1 MYSCVTYTCTVSS
14 DLMDDVNVNSRPNLA
29 LVKDN
34 CGPVHSGLATF
45 LPGCFNHKTTCSKIM
60 MGTTG
65 FGFAG
70 VFVCLFFFP
79 FPYVS
84 SPSLSFAHLY
94 LFSFV
99 RLPWFSS
106 RGQTAEVRRSTNF
119 TLYCV
124 LFTFVFQLLC
134 PHCVIGPVF
143 ASF

>member
-70 VFVCLFFFP
+70 VFVCLFFFL
-79 FPYVS
+79 FPTFLHLLFPLPTFIFFPSSVS
-84 SPSLSFAHLY
+84 PGSPAGVKQQRSEGQQTSLYTVCYSHLF
-94 LFSFV
+94 FSYF
-99 RLPWFSS
+99 
-106 RGQTAEVRRSTNF
+106 
-119 TLYCV
+119 
-124 LFTFVFQLLC
+124 